1 MMTNFHYF
9 NYEMNTQLFILRTN
23 IETKQSIKQVKS
35 IFDGNAD
42 IIKWSVDIE
51 DIDNVLKIEATTNL
65 SETDIIN
72 QLKTQGIF
80 CDVLPN

>member
-9 NYEMNTQLFILRTN
+9 NYEVKTQLFILRTN

-35 IFDGNAD
+35 IFDGNSD
-42 IIKWSVDIE
+42 IIKWSIDIE